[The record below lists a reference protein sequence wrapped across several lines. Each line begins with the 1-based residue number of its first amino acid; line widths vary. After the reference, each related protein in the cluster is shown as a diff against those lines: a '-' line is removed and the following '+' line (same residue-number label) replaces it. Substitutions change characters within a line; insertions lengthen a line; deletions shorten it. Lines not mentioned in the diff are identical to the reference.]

1 MTCTDCKFA
10 VFAIC
15 TFTIDVE
22 TGFQRKGER
31 VKIEQIN
38 DEILVI
44 DDFLTR
50 DEEEHINHNF
60 KVLSGDIIGQT
71 MSSFH
76 LSDLAGT
83 YLLPVKDRPDRQ
95 SCADELEASELWS
108 FLAGF
113 WKRFLTLHSFDITLL
128 GVYANGQTFGQDTI
142 IHRDNKTHPGLTVI
156 VFCNE
161 HWPTSW
167 GGELVF
173 YDDKK
178 ENVIKSV
185 LPKSRRVVIFDG
197 RIPHAARSPS
207 VKCDQV
213 RMTLAF
219 KTVIKE

>member
-1 MTCTDCKFA
+1 M
-10 VFAIC
+10 
-15 TFTIDVE
+15 
-22 TGFQRKGER
+22 
-31 VKIEQIN
+31 KIEEMDNKIF
-38 DEILVI
+38 VI
-44 DDFLTR
+44 DDFLTQS
-50 DEEEHINHNF
+50 EEENINIQLKGAIWRYNWPNYEKLPFVRPCWHVF
-60 KVLSGDIIGQT
+60 I
-71 MSSFH
+71 
-76 LSDLAGT
+76 AGNG
-83 YLLPVKDRPDRQ
+83 RPDGL
-95 SCADELEASELWS
+95 SCFEELRSNKPWS
-108 FLAGF
+108 FLVGF
-113 WKRFLTLHSFDITLL
+113 WERFSKLYCFNITLL
-128 GVYANGQTFGQDTI
+128 GVYGNGQTFGQDTI
-142 IHRDNKTHPGLTVI
+142 IHRDNKKHPGLTVI

-178 ENVIKSV
+178 ENIIKAV

>member
-15 TFTIDVE
+15 IFTIDVE

-83 YLLPVKDRPDRQ
+83 YLLPVKVVLIASLVQTSLRLA
-95 SCADELEASELWS
+95 SCGV
-108 FLAGF
+108 FLP
-113 WKRFLTLHSFDITLL
+113 
-128 GVYANGQTFGQDTI
+128 VFG
-142 IHRDNKTHPGLTVI
+142 RG
-156 VFCNE
+156 
-161 HWPTSW
+161 S
-167 GGELVF
+167 
-173 YDDKK
+173 
-178 ENVIKSV
+178 
-185 LPKSRRVVIFDG
+185 
-197 RIPHAARSPS
+197 
-207 VKCDQV
+207 
-213 RMTLAF
+213 
-219 KTVIKE
+219 

>member
-1 MTCTDCKFA
+1 M
-10 VFAIC
+10 
-15 TFTIDVE
+15 
-22 TGFQRKGER
+22 
-31 VKIEQIN
+31 KIEKIDN
-38 DEILVI
+38 EIFIV
-44 DDFLTR
+44 DDFLT
-50 DEEEHINHNF
+50 EEEERGINFNLKGAVWRYNWPNYEQLPFVRPCWHVF
-60 KVLSGDIIGQT
+60 I
-71 MSSFH
+71 
-76 LSDLAGT
+76 AG
-83 YLLPVKDRPDRQ
+83 KGRPERK
-95 SCADELEASELWS
+95 SCAEELLSSESWS
-108 FLAGF
+108 FLIGF
-113 WKRFLTLHSFDITLL
+113 WERFSKFHNFDITLL

-178 ENVIKSV
+178 ENIIKSV
-185 LPKSRRVVIFDG
+185 LPKARRVVIFDG

-219 KTVIKE
+219 KTVIKG

>member
-1 MTCTDCKFA
+1 
-10 VFAIC
+10 
-15 TFTIDVE
+15 
-22 TGFQRKGER
+22 
-31 VKIEQIN
+31 
-38 DEILVI
+38 
-44 DDFLTR
+44 
-50 DEEEHINHNF
+50 
-60 KVLSGDIIGQT
+60 

-156 VFCNE
+156 IFCNE

>member
-1 MTCTDCKFA
+1 MNIEK
-10 VFAIC
+10 
-15 TFTIDVE
+15 ID
-22 TGFQRKGER
+22 
-31 VKIEQIN
+31 N
-38 DEILVI
+38 EIFVV
-44 DDFLTR
+44 DNFLTR
-50 DEEEHINHNF
+50 EEEERINLNLKGAIWRYNWPNYEQLPFIRPCWHVF
-60 KVLSGDIIGQT
+60 I
-71 MSSFH
+71 
-76 LSDLAGT
+76 AGRG
-83 YLLPVKDRPDRQ
+83 RPDRQ
-95 SCADELEASELWS
+95 SCAQELVNNEPWC
-108 FLAGF
+108 FLSGF
-113 WKRFLTLHSFDITLL
+113 WERISKLHDLNTTLL

-142 IHRDNKTHPGLTVI
+142 IHRDNKTHPGLSVI

-178 ENVIKSV
+178 ENIIKSV